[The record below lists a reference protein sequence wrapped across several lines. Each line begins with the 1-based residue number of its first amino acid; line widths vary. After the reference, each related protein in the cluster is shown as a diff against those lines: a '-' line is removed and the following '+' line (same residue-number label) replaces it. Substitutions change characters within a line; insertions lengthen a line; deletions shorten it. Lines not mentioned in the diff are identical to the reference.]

1 MKSLTKYIQE
11 AKTNIYISGKNKN
24 KQAFYL
30 YINKDKIDITPLSDG
45 TWKYELNEPVNVTKG
60 MFENQDNIVALDF
73 SGFDTSNIK
82 EMDDMFSYCKSL
94 ASLDLSNFDTSNVT
108 DMSYMFNRCE
118 SLTSLDLSNFDTSNI
133 NYMINMF
140 SGCSSLTSLNIS
152 NFDLGNVIDMAG
164 MFKGCKSL
172 KSIYMT
178 NCNEDTVEKIKDA
191 AKKAGLSETI
201 VKTSH

>member
-11 AKTNIYISGKNKN
+11 AKTNIYVSGKNKN

-30 YINKDKIDITPLSDG
+30 YINKDKIDITPDADG

-73 SGFDTSNIK
+73 SGFDTSNVK

-94 ASLDLSNFDTSNVT
+94 ASLDLSNFDTSN
-108 DMSYMFNRCE
+108 
-118 SLTSLDLSNFDTSNI
+118 I

-140 SGCSSLTSLNIS
+140 SGCSSLSSLNIS
-152 NFDLGNVIDMAG
+152 NFDLGNVIDITS